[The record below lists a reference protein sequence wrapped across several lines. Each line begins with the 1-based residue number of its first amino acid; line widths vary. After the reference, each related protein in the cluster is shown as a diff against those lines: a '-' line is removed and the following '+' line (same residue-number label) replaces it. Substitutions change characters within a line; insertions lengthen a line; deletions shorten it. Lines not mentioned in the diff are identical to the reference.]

1 MMTEAVGA
9 ESLTTLRQH
18 TETLTTMTIVGDE
31 TSVTNSDAKI
41 NSENQTEKSTT
52 STAVGSEVTTT
63 PRQQTKTSLT
73 TPEAVVANPVIDD
86 VETTMTDNP
95 SDVEFDTNTA
105 DNEKDTTD
113 NADDPLDEEFRA
125 IDTFVTSLT
134 VAKPSHHCTTNLAKV
149 DPPDGCIDMSTYC
162 TQNVH
167 GLWRLATDEDGKRL
181 SNHPRDTTK
190 FEHLIASMKVKCLD
204 VYFLQDTWLEDDEF
218 DVDIGGYHVFRHNG
232 PNGNH
237 LHHGVAIVLSPR
249 YYAGWKAAGAA
260 PPIITDTAS
269 EFIGRFIGIT
279 IKLESRDK
287 RGRTIKGK
295 KKKETS
301 LVLSLVSAYH
311 PCHTEDD
318 HERFLDVFDTLLSK
332 LPPSEI
338 IMGADINANVGRASR
353 EEEDNP
359 FAPALGPHG
368 LSNATQKAKTF

>member
-1 MMTEAVGA
+1 MANRPWLGCFFPPTKSKIAENLQERHVGTPIGVTLTILKRSPSNRITPPDNGTLDGRSGLLQWHCPDGDPPIAPPHCQPAHPSFRGPPTPPRSPRSTTTRQCRRRRQRALGAAYRRTLRRASRKEQALMVNRPRFGSLKHKGKTFPPSQEIETLPTVTVVGVKDATSNTTTKFELETLVHNGVTMMTEAVRA

-18 TETLTTMTIVGDE
+18 TKTLTTMTIVGDE

-41 NSENQTEKSTT
+41 NSENQTGKSTT

-73 TPEAVVANPVIDD
+73 TLEAVVANPVIED

-167 GLWRLATDEDGKRL
+167 GL
-181 SNHPRDTTK
+181 
-190 FEHLIASMKVKCLD
+190 
-204 VYFLQDTWLEDDEF
+204 
-218 DVDIGGYHVFRHNG
+218 
-232 PNGNH
+232 
-237 LHHGVAIVLSPR
+237 
-249 YYAGWKAAGAA
+249 
-260 PPIITDTAS
+260 
-269 EFIGRFIGIT
+269 
-279 IKLESRDK
+279 
-287 RGRTIKGK
+287 
-295 KKKETS
+295 
-301 LVLSLVSAYH
+301 
-311 PCHTEDD
+311 
-318 HERFLDVFDTLLSK
+318 
-332 LPPSEI
+332 
-338 IMGADINANVGRASR
+338 
-353 EEEDNP
+353 
-359 FAPALGPHG
+359 
-368 LSNATQKAKTF
+368 